1 VAGGDKPQYS
11 WFDGTSASVDSVHDH
26 YLALDGSIAAQRVSV
41 SGAEMRGSSNNFNVQ
56 AANILAQVPLPDHVE
71 VLLGGNDICNRDCV
85 DAAHCGNPVYTDTQ
99 WRDAVRSGLDQL
111 VAGLPLGSTIYL
123 LGVPRVEDL
132 REVGLAKSSS
142 CNTTWSTFGICRII
156 TNGGTMSGET
166 YATRKAG
173 VEERQRRYNEILRDE
188 AAAYNANTTGQNPRG
203 IEVVA
208 DYVDEATPSVGT
220 STFETGDI
228 DGGDCFHP
236 SIAGQ
241 NKLALGAWANNP
253 DHP

>member
-1 VAGGDKPQYS
+1 M
-11 WFDGTSASVDSVHDH
+11 HH
-26 YLALDGSIAAQRVSV
+26 RYLALDAGILSQRESV
-41 SGAEMRGSSNNFNVQ
+41 SGAEMRGGSDSFAAQ
-56 AANILAQVPLPDHVE
+56 AARILSQVPVPDHVE

-85 DAAHCGNPVYTDTQ
+85 DGAHCGDPVYTDTQ
-99 WRDAVRSGLDQL
+99 WRDAVRAGLDPL

-123 LGVPRVEDL
+123 LGVPRVQDL
-132 REVGLAKSSS
+132 REVGLAKSGS
-142 CNTTWSTFGICRII
+142 CDTTWSTFSICRIV
-156 TNGGTMSGET
+156 TNGGTLSGES
-166 YATRKAG
+166 YAVRRAG
-173 VEERQRRYNEILRDE
+173 VSERQQRYNEILRDE

-220 STFETGDI
+220 STFETTDI

-241 NKLALGAWANNP
+241 AKLAFGAWENNP